1 MMKVAHPMAQ
11 PVGEPPAALPMPPI
25 RRRLFVCLQSVEWKK
40 KKKKWDNSN
49 FAHFLDSKIR
59 V

>member
-1 MMKVAHPMAQ
+1 MAQ

-25 RRRLFVCLQSVEWKK
+25 RRRLLVCLQSAEWKK
-40 KKKKWDNSN
+40 KEKKWDNSN
-49 FAHFLDSKIR
+49 LAIFLDSKIH